1 MGIFGFRPQRA
12 FKYDGNTVINVTENL
27 LNQNEGIGSI
37 LEDKTVHFGLMP
49 TNVISIVT
57 ATKYSQ
63 N

>member
-1 MGIFGFRPQRA
+1 MEFWISTSKG

-27 LNQNEGIGSI
+27 LNKNEGIGSI

-57 ATKYSQ
+57 TKYSQ